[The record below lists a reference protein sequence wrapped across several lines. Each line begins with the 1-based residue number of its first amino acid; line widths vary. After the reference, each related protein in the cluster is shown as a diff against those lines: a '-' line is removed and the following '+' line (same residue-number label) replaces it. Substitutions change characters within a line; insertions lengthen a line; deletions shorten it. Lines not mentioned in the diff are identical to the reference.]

1 MAPVFGVNAVQQKN
15 QGSTFPH
22 VLEWIL
28 LGLVFLYIAFFV
40 FAWNGGQTITLVY
53 WADSPPHES
62 KAAFPMMAAFIA
74 GFVVATLVSSL
85 ISLDRLI
92 ELRRSRKRL
101 RALQEEVSRLRIGA
115 SDHGGPPA

>member
-1 MAPVFGVNAVQQKN
+1 MQQKS
-15 QGSTFPH
+15 QGSAFPH

-28 LGLVFLYIAFFV
+28 LGLVFLYMVLFV
-40 FAWNGGQTITLVY
+40 FAWNSGQTITLRY
-53 WADSPPHES
+53 WSNVAPHES

-85 ISLDRLI
+85 MSLDRLI
-92 ELRRSRKRL
+92 ELRRNRNRL

-115 SDHGGPPA
+115 DQGGPAKPSSSA